1 MLPKKSEKGQAL
13 VLIAFAAVGLFA
25 FTALS
30 VDGGR
35 VFSDRRHAQN
45 AADTAALAA
54 ALAKLRAPL
63 TPPTAADLAAVNAGL
78 DRAESN
84 GYANDADSTVEVV
97 FCSDPAITQLCLDGG
112 MPAGEDPAE
121 YIRVK
126 ITSIVRTT
134 FARIIGWQQVINTVT
149 TIARADVNGLTPP
162 FNGAA
167 IVALSPDDPDAVGG
181 GGNVNLTVNNSGV
194 FSNSADNCAMS
205 GNGNIN
211 FNVDTAY
218 NVVGGTCQSGSVTF
232 TGGPIQGATQKPY
245 PPNFNIDTPS
255 ITCSGDGRITND
267 AIPGH
272 YTIHPGNFNTA
283 LNPPSGT
290 YTFVGGGSYCFNSG
304 VTFNGNAHVTA
315 NYVDIKVTAGDFQI
329 NGNSTFD
336 CDNVLVYTTG
346 TSGGMHFNGNG
357 VNTCTNVT
365 FFAEKGT
372 VSWNGNVANTF
383 TATTE
388 GAHDEYSNLLIYMP
402 FRNTSPL
409 TINGNAGNSLTGSII
424 AVSSNVTISGNSG
437 TTGFN
442 SSVTGYT
449 IEFQG
454 NSNTT
459 INYEPSKQFVVL
471 EPSGILL
478 TK

>member
-1 MLPKKSEKGQAL
+1 MLHKKSEKGQAL

-63 TPPTAADLAAVNAGL
+63 TPPTAADLEAKSAGL
-78 DRAESN
+78 DRASTN
-84 GYANDADSTVEVV
+84 GYANDIVNNTVEVHI
-97 FCSDPAITQLCLDGG
+97 CNETGITCEG
-112 MPAGEDPAE
+112 MPAGADASE
-121 YIRVK
+121 YIQVK
-126 ITSIVRTT
+126 IISIVRTT
-134 FARIIGWQQVINTVT
+134 FARIIGWQQVTNTVT
-149 TIARADVNGLTPP
+149 AIARADVNGLKPP
-162 FNGAA
+162 FDGAA
-167 IVALSPDDPDAVGG
+167 IVALSPNDPDAVSG
-181 GGNVNLTVNNSGV
+181 GGNVNLDVNHSGV
-194 FSNSADNCAMS
+194 FSNSSDNCSMS
-205 GNGNIN
+205 GNGNIH
-211 FNVDTAY
+211 FSVDTAY
-218 NVVGGTCQSGSVTF
+218 NVVGGHCQSGSVSF
-232 TGGPIQGATQKPY
+232 NGGPIQGTTQKPY
-245 PPNFNIDTPS
+245 PPDFNIDTPS

-272 YTIHPGNFNTA
+272 YTIHPGNFDSA

-290 YTFVGGGSYCFNSG
+290 YTFVGGGSYCFNGG
-304 VTFNGNAHVTA
+304 VTFNGNAHITA
-315 NYVDIKVTAGDFQI
+315 NYVDIKITAGDFQI
-329 NGNSTFD
+329 NGNSSFD
-336 CDNVLVYTTG
+336 CDNMLVYITG
-346 TSGGMHFNGNG
+346 TSGGMHFNGNA

-365 FFAEKGT
+365 FFAETGT

-402 FRNTSPL
+402 FGNTSPL

-424 AVSSNVTISGNSG
+424 AVSSNVTIAGNSG

-449 IEFQG
+449 IEFLG

-459 INYEPSKQFVVL
+459 INYVPSEQFVVL

>member
-1 MLPKKSEKGQAL
+1 MLRKKSEKGQAL

-45 AADTAALAA
+45 AADTAAFAA

-63 TPPTAADLAAVNAGL
+63 TPPTAANLAAVDAGL
-78 DRAESN
+78 DRAETN

-97 FCSDPAITQLCLDGG
+97 FCDDPAITQLCLDGG
-112 MPAGEDPAE
+112 MPSGADASE

-134 FARIIGWQQVINTVT
+134 FARIIGWQQVENTVT
-149 TIARADVNGLTPP
+149 TIARADVNGLVPP
-162 FNGAA
+162 FDGAA
-167 IVALSPDDPDAVGG
+167 IVALSKTDPDAIGA
-181 GGNVNLTVNNSGV
+181 GGNAKLTVNNSGV
-194 FSNSADNCAMS
+194 FSNSSDACAMS

-211 FNVDTAY
+211 FKVTTAY
-218 NVVGGTCQSGSVTF
+218 NVVGGSCKVGSVTF
-232 TGGPIQGATQKPY
+232 AGGPVQGAAQKPY
-245 PPNFNIDTPS
+245 PPDYHIPTPT

-267 AIPGH
+267 ATPGH
-272 YTIHPGNFNTA
+272 YTIHPGNFNSG
-283 LNPPSGT
+283 LNTNLPGT
-290 YTFVGGGSYCFNSG
+290 YTFVGGGSYCFHDD
-304 VTFNGNAHVTA
+304 VTFNNAHVIA
-315 NYVDIKVTAGDFQI
+315 NYADIKITAGDFQT
-329 NGNSTFD
+329 NGNSSFT

-346 TSGGMHFNGNG
+346 ASGGVHFNGNA

-365 FFAEKGT
+365 FFAETGS
-372 VSWNGNVANTF
+372 VSWKGNVTNTF

-402 FRNTSPL
+402 YGNTSPL
-409 TINGNAGNSLTGSII
+409 TIIGNAGNSLTGSII
-424 AVSSNVTISGNSG
+424 AVSSPVTISGNSG

-449 IEFQG
+449 ITLDG
-454 NSNTT
+454 NSETT
-459 INYEPSKQFVVL
+459 INYKPEDQFVVL